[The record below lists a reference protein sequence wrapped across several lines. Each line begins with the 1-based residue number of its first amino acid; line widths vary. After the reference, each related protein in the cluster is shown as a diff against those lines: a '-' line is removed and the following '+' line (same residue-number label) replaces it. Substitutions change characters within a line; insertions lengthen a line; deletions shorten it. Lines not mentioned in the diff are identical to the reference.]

1 MNKHKIG
8 KRIISLCLA
17 IVMIVG
23 MVTVSGMRKVEAA
36 NSDISI
42 SWNGYW
48 DAFVYDA
55 QIDKSDSIKQYC
67 FDSIVVDGVEVKGT
81 VLADLTT
88 NAQFAIWDNYW
99 IGASKPAA
107 SVLIKAGTKL
117 QEFDTAAWAVKEGG
131 QTYIVKD
138 NMYVVYKDDAWTVDT
153 YQEPTTN
160 PDPTPTPDPEPTPS
174 ARETIASISSRS
186 GETQL
191 WLNTEPA
198 LYTYYGDWS
207 VASSTVL
214 VDSVETV
221 MNWNITQLG
230 IYIDLPAEYTTIR
243 IPANTEFAIVHNA
256 AGNGDVTPFK
266 ITNEIT
272 YQKPTA
278 NPDPTP
284 TPDPEPTPSAR
295 ETIASIS
302 SSSGETQLWLNT
314 EPALY
319 TYYGDWSVAS
329 STVLVDSVE
338 TVMNW
343 NITQLGIYIDL
354 PAEYTT
360 IRIPVNTEFAIVHN
374 AAGNGDVTP
383 FKITNEI
390 VWPMK
395 SEEIDLG
402 KYNFNDVQVEVL
414 SVTGSALTMEATLTK
429 SKTTKLSDIYGDW
442 SVTTGK
448 VFVGEPGVG
457 IQEITAV
464 YSVASNYLIIYGIN
478 PGLKDSIKIE
488 KGTILWPDSACKSQ
502 DPIRIVNDV
511 ILTRNAE
518 DEWNI
523 QTGNYVVDKG
533 QIQEETIPVE
543 SEKND
548 KAEQTITVSTDR
560 KETKVRLVDNDSKE
574 SMSTDDRSVSKSVN
588 PVIYVGIGATSLLL
602 IVLVVWCIVMAKK
615 RKNKETN

>member
-48 DAFVYDA
+48 NAFVYDA

-160 PDPTPTPDPEPTPS
+160 PDPTPTPDPEPP
-174 ARETIASISSRS
+174 
-186 GETQL
+186 
-191 WLNTEPA
+191 
-198 LYTYYGDWS
+198 
-207 VASSTVL
+207 
-214 VDSVETV
+214 
-221 MNWNITQLG
+221 
-230 IYIDLPAEYTTIR
+230 
-243 IPANTEFAIVHNA
+243 
-256 AGNGDVTPFK
+256 
-266 ITNEIT
+266 
-272 YQKPTA
+272 
-278 NPDPTP
+278 
-284 TPDPEPTPSAR
+284 PSAR

-360 IRIPVNTEFAIVHN
+360 IRIPANTEFAIVHN